1 MIKFSILIPTFN
13 NIDYLK
19 LAINSIKKNSKYEHE
34 IILHINDGS
43 DGTLEYAQK
52 EGLIYTYTGINVGLC
67 SSINKAATKIS
78 TKYVLYV
85 HDDMYL
91 CTNWD
96 EILEKE
102 ITNLDHDLF
111 YLSGTNYELR
121 DIDNQY
127 KPGNSPEQFNPDL
140 FHKFC
145 MTKKDKDLQGSHW
158 APHIIS
164 KRLWDIVGGFS
175 EEFDPG
181 DGSDPDFCMKL
192 WINNV
197 RIFKSIDKFKVFHF
211 GSKTTRNKKIVKN
224 NGTKKFLLKYGFNP
238 KFFRKYYLKGGA
250 YSFFDG
256 PLTDPKIS
264 IIQSL
269 ELFINKVKYF
279 YYKLS
284 S

>member
-52 EGLIYTYTGINVGLC
+52 EGLIYTYTNINVGLC

-211 GSKTTRNKKIVKN
+211 GSRTTRNKKIVKN

-264 IIQSL
+264 IFQSL

>member
-13 NIDYLK
+13 NLDYLK
-19 LAINSIKKNSKYEHE
+19 LAIKSLKENSKYDHE

-52 EGLIYTYTGINVGLC
+52 ESLIYTHSDNNIGLC
-67 SSINKAATKIS
+67 SAINKAAMKIS

-91 CTNWD
+91 CKNWD

-102 ITNLDHDLF
+102 IENLKNDLF
-111 YLSGTNYELR
+111 YLSGTNYEVR
-121 DIDNQY
+121 DIDNQF
-127 KPGNSPEQFNPDL
+127 KPGNSPKQFKPDL

-145 MTKKDKDLQGSHW
+145 MTKKEGDLQGSHW

-211 GSKTTRNKKIVKN
+211 GSRTTRNKKIVKN

-238 KFFRKYYLKGGA
+238 KFFRKYYLNGGA
-250 YSFFDG
+250 RSLYNG
-256 PLTDPKIS
+256 PLNQPKNSFIKT
-264 IIQSL
+264 I
-269 ELFINKVKYF
+269 ELFVNKIKYF
-279 YYKLS
+279 YYKIS

>member
-1 MIKFSILIPTFN
+1 MIKFSILIPTYN
-13 NIDYLK
+13 NLDYLK
-19 LAINSIKKNSKYEHE
+19 LAIKSIKENSSYHHE

-43 DGTLEYAQK
+43 DGTLDYVK
-52 EGLIYTYTGINVGLC
+52 KHNIDYTYSDLNIGLC
-67 SSINKAATKIS
+67 SSINMASKKVTTDYI
-78 TKYVLYV
+78 LYV

-91 CTNWD
+91 CKNWD
-96 EILEKE
+96 KFLENEIK
-102 ITNLDHDLF
+102 NLDDDLF
-111 YLSGTNYELR
+111 YFSGTNYESR
-121 DIDNQY
+121 DIAEPLN
-127 KPGNSPEQFNPDL
+127 PGNSPDQFNPEY
-140 FHKFC
+140 FYKFC
-145 MTKKDKDLQGSHW
+145 SIKKGEDLQGSHW

-175 EEFDPG
+175 EEFNPG

-211 GSKTTRNKKIVKN
+211 GSRTTRNKKIVKN

-250 YSFFDG
+250 YSIFDG

-269 ELFINKVKYF
+269 ELFVNKVKYF

>member
-19 LAINSIKKNSKYEHE
+19 LVISSIKINSKYEHE

-52 EGLIYTYTGINVGLC
+52 EGIIYTHSDTNIGLC
-67 SSINKAATKIS
+67 SSINKAATKIT

-91 CTNWD
+91 CENWD

-102 ITNLDHDLF
+102 IKNLDNDLF
-111 YLSGTNYELR
+111 YLSGTNYETR

-127 KPGNSPEQFNPDL
+127 NPGNSPEQFKPDL

-145 MTKKDKDLQGSHW
+145 MTKKEKDLQGSHW

-175 EEFDPG
+175 EEFNPG

-211 GSKTTRNKKIVKN
+211 GSRTTRNKKIVRN

-250 YSFFDG
+250 NSIFDG
-256 PLTDPKIS
+256 PLTEPKIS

-269 ELFINKVKYF
+269 DLFINKIKYF

>member
-13 NIDYLK
+13 NIEYLK
-19 LAINSIKKNSKYEHE
+19 LAINSIKINSKYEHE
-34 IILHINDGS
+34 IIVHINEGS
-43 DGTLEYAQK
+43 DGTLEYVQR
-52 EGLIYTYTGINVGLC
+52 EGLIYTHSDINIGLC

-78 TKYVLYV
+78 TQYVLYV

-91 CTNWD
+91 CKNWD

-102 ITNLDHDLF
+102 ITNLDNDLF
-111 YLSGTNYELR
+111 YLSGTNYELHN
-121 DIDNQY
+121 IDNQY

-145 MTKKDKDLQGSHW
+145 MTKKEKDLQGSHW
-158 APHIIS
+158 APHITS

-211 GSKTTRNKKIVKN
+211 GSRTTRNKKIVKN

-250 YSFFDG
+250 YSIFDG

-269 ELFINKVKYF
+269 ELFINKLKYF

>member
-52 EGLIYTYTGINVGLC
+52 EGLIYTYTNINVGLC

-111 YLSGTNYELR
+111 YLSGTNYESR

-211 GSKTTRNKKIVKN
+211 GSRTTRNKKIVKN

-264 IIQSL
+264 IFQSL

>member
-1 MIKFSILIPTFN
+1 MIQFSILIPTFN
-13 NIDYLK
+13 NLDYLK
-19 LAINSIKKNSKYEHE
+19 LAIKSIKENSKYDHE

-43 DGTLEYAQK
+43 DGTLEYAKK
-52 EGLIYTYTGINVGLC
+52 EKLIYTHSKDNIGLC
-67 SSINKAATKIS
+67 SAINKAATKIS

-91 CTNWD
+91 CKDWD
-96 EILEKE
+96 EFLKKEIEILE
-102 ITNLDHDLF
+102 DDLF
-111 YLSGTNYELR
+111 YLSGTNYGTR
-121 DIDNQY
+121 DIDKKYN
-127 KPGNSPEQFNPDL
+127 PGNSPEKFNPDL

-145 MTKKDKDLQGSHW
+145 MNKKEKNLQGSHW

-175 EEFDPG
+175 EEFNPG

-211 GSKTTRNKKIVKN
+211 GSRTTRNKRIVKN

-238 KFFRKYYLKGGA
+238 KFFRKYYLRGGA
-250 YSFFDG
+250 NSIYYG
-256 PLTDPKIS
+256 PLSEPKRSFIHL
-264 IIQSL
+264 I
-269 ELFINKVKYF
+269 ELFINKIKIF
-279 YYKLS
+279 FLRLS
-284 S
+284 F

>member
-13 NIDYLK
+13 NLDYLK
-19 LAINSIKKNSKYEHE
+19 LTIKSLKENSKYDHE

-43 DGTLEYAQK
+43 DGTLEYAK
-52 EGLIYTYTGINVGLC
+52 KHNLIYTHSETNIGLC
-67 SSINKAATKIS
+67 SAINKASIKIS

-91 CTNWD
+91 CKNWD
-96 EILEKE
+96 EILENE
-102 ITNLDHDLF
+102 IKKFDNDLF
-111 YLSGTNYELR
+111 YLSGTNYEVR
-121 DIDNQY
+121 DMDKQF
-127 KPGNSPEQFNPDL
+127 KPSNSPEQFNPDL

-145 MTKKDKDLQGSHW
+145 LSKNEKDLQGSHW

-175 EEFDPG
+175 EEFNPG

-192 WINNV
+192 WNNKV

-211 GSKTTRNKKIVKN
+211 GSITTRKKNVFRN

-238 KFFRKYYLKGGA
+238 KFFRKYYLRGGA
-250 YSFFDG
+250 YSFYDG
-256 PLTDPKIS
+256 PLNEPEKTIIS
-264 IIQSL
+264 LL
-269 ELFINKVKYF
+269 ELLINKIKYL
-279 YYKLS
+279 YYKVS
-284 S
+284 F

>member
-19 LAINSIKKNSKYEHE
+19 LAINSIKINSKYEHE

-43 DGTLEYAQK
+43 DGTLEYAQR
-52 EGLIYTYTGINVGLC
+52 EGLIYTHSDINVGLC

-78 TKYVLYV
+78 TNYVLYV

-91 CTNWD
+91 CANWD

-121 DIDNQY
+121 DIDNHY
-127 KPGNSPEQFNPDL
+127 KPGNSPKQFNPDL

-211 GSKTTRNKKIVKN
+211 GSRTTRSKKIIKN

-238 KFFRKYYLKGGA
+238 KFFRKYYLRGGA
-250 YSFFDG
+250 NSVYDG
-256 PLTDPKIS
+256 PLTEPKKSLIHL
-264 IIQSL
+264 L
-269 ELFINKVKYF
+269 ELFINKIKIFF
-279 YYKLS
+279 YRLS
-284 S
+284 F

>member
-1 MIKFSILIPTFN
+1 MIQFSILIPTFN
-13 NIDYLK
+13 NLDYLK
-19 LAINSIKKNSKYEHE
+19 LAIKSIKENSKYNHE

-43 DGTLEYAQK
+43 DGTIEYARK
-52 EGLIYTYTGINVGLC
+52 EKLIYTHSKNNIGLC
-67 SSINKAATKIS
+67 SAINKASTKIS

-91 CTNWD
+91 CKYWD
-96 EILEKE
+96 EFLKEEIEILE
-102 ITNLDHDLF
+102 DDLF
-111 YLSGTNYELR
+111 YLSGTNYESHN
-121 DIDNQY
+121 IEKKYN
-127 KPGNSPEQFNPDL
+127 PGNSPEEFNPDL
-140 FHKFC
+140 FHEFC
-145 MTKKDKDLQGSHW
+145 VNKKAKDLQGSHW

-175 EEFDPG
+175 EEFNPG

-211 GSKTTRNKKIVKN
+211 GSRTTRNKKIVRN

-250 YSFFDG
+250 NSIYDG
-256 PLTDPKIS
+256 PLTEPKIS

-269 ELFINKVKYF
+269 ELFVNKLKYF

-284 S
+284 F

>member
-13 NIDYLK
+13 NLDYLK
-19 LAINSIKKNSKYEHE
+19 LTIKSLKENSKYDHE

-43 DGTLEYAQK
+43 DGTLEYAK
-52 EGLIYTYTGINVGLC
+52 KHNLIYTHSETNIGLC
-67 SSINKAATKIS
+67 SAINKASIKIS

-91 CTNWD
+91 CKNWD
-96 EILEKE
+96 EILENE
-102 ITNLDHDLF
+102 IKKFDNDLF
-111 YLSGTNYELR
+111 YLSGTNYEVR
-121 DIDNQY
+121 DMDNQF
-127 KPGNSPEQFNPDL
+127 KPSNSPEQFNPDL

-145 MTKKDKDLQGSHW
+145 LSKNEKDLQGSHW

-175 EEFDPG
+175 EEFNPG

-192 WINNV
+192 WNNKV

-211 GSKTTRNKKIVKN
+211 GSITTRKKNVFRN

-238 KFFRKYYLKGGA
+238 KFFRKYYLRGGA
-250 YSFFDG
+250 YSFYDG
-256 PLTDPKIS
+256 PLNEPEKTIIS
-264 IIQSL
+264 LL
-269 ELFINKVKYF
+269 ELLINKIKYL
-279 YYKLS
+279 YYKVS
-284 S
+284 F

>member
-1 MIKFSILIPTFN
+1 MIQFSILIPTFN
-13 NIDYLK
+13 NLDYLK
-19 LAINSIKKNSKYEHE
+19 LAIKSIKENSIYKHE

-43 DGTLEYAQK
+43 DGTLEYAKK
-52 EGLIYTYTGINVGLC
+52 EKLIYTHSKDNIGLC

-78 TKYVLYV
+78 TNYVLYV

-91 CTNWD
+91 CKRWD
-96 EILEKE
+96 EFLKKEIEILE
-102 ITNLDHDLF
+102 DDLF
-111 YLSGTNYELR
+111 YLSGTNYEVR
-121 DIDNQY
+121 DIDNLY
-127 KPGNSPEQFNPDL
+127 NPGNSPEKFNPDL
-140 FHKFC
+140 FHEFC
-145 MTKKDKDLQGSHW
+145 MNKKEKDLQGSHW

-175 EEFDPG
+175 EEFNPG

-211 GSKTTRNKKIVKN
+211 GSRTTRNKKIVKN
-224 NGTKKFLLKYGFNP
+224 NGTRKFLLKYGFNP

-250 YSFFDG
+250 NSIFEG
-256 PLTDPKIS
+256 PLTEPKIS

-269 ELFINKVKYF
+269 ELFINKIKYF

>member
-1 MIKFSILIPTFN
+1 MIQFSILIPTFN
-13 NIDYLK
+13 NLDYLR
-19 LAINSIKKNSKYEHE
+19 LAIKSIKENSKYNHE

-43 DGTLEYAQK
+43 DGTLEYAKK
-52 EGLIYTYTGINVGLC
+52 EKLIYTYSENNIGLC
-67 SSINKAATKIS
+67 SAINKAATKIS

-91 CTNWD
+91 CKYWD
-96 EILEKE
+96 EFLKKEIEILE
-102 ITNLDHDLF
+102 DDLF
-111 YLSGTNYELR
+111 YLSGTNYEIR
-121 DIDNQY
+121 DIDNKY
-127 KPGNSPEQFNPDL
+127 NPGNSPEKFNPDL

-145 MTKKDKDLQGSHW
+145 MNKKEKNLQGSHW

-175 EEFDPG
+175 EEFNPG

-211 GSKTTRNKKIVKN
+211 GSRTTRNKKIIKN

-238 KFFRKYYLKGGA
+238 KFFRKYYLRGGA
-250 YSFFDG
+250 NSFYDG
-256 PLTDPKIS
+256 PLSEPKKSFIHL
-264 IIQSL
+264 I
-269 ELFINKVKYF
+269 ELFINKIKKF
-279 YYKLS
+279 FLRLS
-284 S
+284 F